1 LIRDAAHIRSTI
13 SERSAAA
20 RNGRGG
26 GSVGEEAAAAAS
38 AWRGEGSVGEEEAAA
53 SAIGGEGVGDV
64 QVHQAE
70 CE

>member
-1 LIRDAAHIRSTI
+1 M
-13 SERSAAA
+13 
-20 RNGRGG
+20 
-26 GSVGEEAAAAAS
+26 GEEAAAAAS